1 MFLEEATSLDPRFK
15 TKILGAA
22 VWSRLV
28 EKACGENSE
37 QHALEMYEEE
47 EENKLDKG
55 MEEELGDEET
65 ASLDDTTHIAV
76 TTSHS
81 MCHSALGELFAE
93 EDLALKTNQAAPLLD
108 LSEKARK
115 ELELYRALPPEL
127 TSTNPA
133 EWWWERRGT
142 FPILFNPASNYTCVQ
157 ASSTPAERIFSTAGD
172 TISQGLPFAREG
184 RHANISEKKLL
195 INED

>member
-1 MFLEEATSLDPRFK
+1 
-15 TKILGAA
+15 
-22 VWSRLV
+22 
-28 EKACGENSE
+28 
-37 QHALEMYEEE
+37 
-47 EENKLDKG
+47 
-55 MEEELGDEET
+55 
-65 ASLDDTTHIAV
+65 
-76 TTSHS
+76 

-172 TISQGLPFAREG
+172 TISQERACLSPEKADMLIFLK
-184 RHANISEKKLL
+184 KKLL